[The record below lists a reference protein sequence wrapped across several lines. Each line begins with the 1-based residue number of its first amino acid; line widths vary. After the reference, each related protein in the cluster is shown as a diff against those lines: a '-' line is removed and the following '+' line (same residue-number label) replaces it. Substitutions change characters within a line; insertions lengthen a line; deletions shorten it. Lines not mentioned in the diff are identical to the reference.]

1 MMRFPRVI
9 QSVLVCATLV
19 VCAAQARAVVL
30 YSSDVRNTDA
40 PGSLTNRG
48 SWNTPAG
55 TDDPRRLLDSG
66 WQWEGIFDTG
76 AGNFLGTPI
85 APNYFIT
92 AAHVAFGNSL
102 VYHGQTYST
111 NGNFTSPDADLRIWR
126 ISGTFDSWAPMYDAA
141 VDGSEVGKSLVV
153 IGRGRQRGAPVFN
166 TGGALRGWQW
176 GTDDGVQSWGENVVS
191 GITDYAQAGDQ
202 KALYFDFDAGA
213 GPNEAAL
220 SGGDSGGGVYIL
232 SGGIW
237 KLAGINLGA
246 DTPWRTTANGTSFD
260 ATIFNG
266 GGLFFNFGTASSPNW
281 QQVSEGSSASSYA
294 TRISADLSW
303 IDSVINAPSALL
315 VPEPT
320 TPVLAALGS
329 AMMMLR
335 RRRI

>member
-1 MMRFPRVI
+1 
-9 QSVLVCATLV
+9 
-19 VCAAQARAVVL
+19 
-30 YSSDVRNTDA
+30 
-40 PGSLTNRG
+40 
-48 SWNTPAG
+48 
-55 TDDPRRLLDSG
+55 
-66 WQWEGIFDTG
+66 
-76 AGNFLGTPI
+76 
-85 APNYFIT
+85 
-92 AAHVAFGNSL
+92 
-102 VYHGQTYST
+102 
-111 NGNFTSPDADLRIWR
+111 
-126 ISGTFDSWAPMYDAA
+126 MYDAA

-315 VPEPT
+315 VPEPA
-320 TPVLAALGS
+320 TPVLAALGG